1 MDSHHSLQADFGDPY
16 SIWSTRRE
24 NRHIESIKH
33 TVEYYRKKFGKSVF
47 LIGHSNGTLR
57 LAELLNQSP
66 ENQKLISGL
75 IFSGSRNETEV
86 KQKISVPVLVLH
98 HKSDSNRW
106 TTPSLAECLFKSLKQ
121 NNSSSTVQSWVEG
134 GRDIPN
140 GDPTHTGRHMYNE
153 ATAETAG
160 LIKNFIEKT
169 LAN

>member
-16 SIWSTRRE
+16 SRWSARRE
-24 NRHIESIKH
+24 SRHIESIKH
-33 TVEYYRKKFGKSVF
+33 TVEYYRKKFGKPVF
-47 LIGHSNGTLR
+47 LIGHSNGTLS

-106 TTPSLAECLFKSLKQ
+106 TTLSIEHRGTHQFAMPCSLDTHSAHQPLDVRTCRGLSFTMKRTSNLVCAENPHILL
-121 NNSSSTVQSWVEG
+121 
-134 GRDIPN
+134 
-140 GDPTHTGRHMYNE
+140 
-153 ATAETAG
+153 
-160 LIKNFIEKT
+160 L
-169 LAN
+169 